1 MRLPLTATLAY
12 ALQLHFTKGKALLC
26 QEYNFCHILV
36 LYINANACNTAPCWH
51 KCIANSGRSDF
62 PFQWVS
68 KNTDQ
73 SRWRLSDLERPV
85 FSRRPWSDPSI
96 RNRRFK
102 PLRCTI
108 EVAYIFASVKAV
120 TVVSCLGKHNTPSTS
135 PLELTSK
142 VTTEFAY
149 NGTSRGCIKNV
160 IAELTLLYKRTEMHV
175 KDAIGTEQNVTL

>member
-36 LYINANACNTAPCWH
+36 LYIHDNACNTAPCWH

-96 RNRRFK
+96 RNRSFQNIA
-102 PLRCTI
+102 LRHRSRVHICI
-108 EVAYIFASVKAV
+108 SKSNYRKIF
-120 TVVSCLGKHNTPSTS
+120 CLGEHNTQGASTS
-135 PLELTSK
+135 WINK
-142 VTTEFAY
+142 QEFAY
-149 NGTSRGCIKNV
+149 SGTSRGWHKRRYCRIDITSELKCI
-160 IAELTLLYKRTEMHV
+160 
-175 KDAIGTEQNVTL
+175 